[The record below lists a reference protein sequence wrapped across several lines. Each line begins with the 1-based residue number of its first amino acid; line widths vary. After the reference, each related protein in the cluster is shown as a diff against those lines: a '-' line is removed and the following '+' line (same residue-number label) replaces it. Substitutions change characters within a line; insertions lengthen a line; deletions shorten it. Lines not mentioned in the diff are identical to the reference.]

1 MIPSKIAHNLALM
14 RYARLLTRRKV
25 PATEAEELAS
35 AVNEIV
41 QTALHIMRAE
51 IEAERDETQR
61 RFYEVHPDLHPERG
75 HMPRKPAEP
84 IALPPTKLCG

>member
-1 MIPSKIAHNLALM
+1 MIPSRIAHNLALM

-25 PATEAEELAS
+25 PVIEAEELAS

-51 IEAERDETQR
+51 IEAERDETRR
-61 RFYEVHPDLHPERG
+61 RFYEVHPELHPERG
-75 HMPRKPAEP
+75 HMPAKPKPAP
-84 IALPPTKLCG
+84 IVIPSPHS